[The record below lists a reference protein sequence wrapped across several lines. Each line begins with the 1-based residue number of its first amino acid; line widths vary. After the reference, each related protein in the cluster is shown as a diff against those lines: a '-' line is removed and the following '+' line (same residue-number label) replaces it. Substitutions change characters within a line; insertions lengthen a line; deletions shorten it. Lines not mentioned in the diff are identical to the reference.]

1 MTLFD
6 FTGSDFSSR
15 FKSSCYSAKAFVDRC
30 KAVIWGKHEV
40 PVQNE
45 SPSEETSSPKP
56 REERS
61 GCSPKSASTPLP
73 SEQGRTRKA
82 SSASNELSKSLP
94 VSKRSIKPGT
104 KRKTSSAS
112 CELSESP
119 PVPKKSSAPE
129 EFQEAKES
137 ESSDVEFLREVNK
150 YAVPGESTLVPTGDK
165 FQSLDLIS
173 YCLRFIS

>member
-1 MTLFD
+1 VTLFD
-6 FTGSDFSSR
+6 FTGSDLSAK
-15 FKSSCYSAKAFVDRC
+15 FKSSCYSAKAFVDLF
-30 KAVIWGKHEV
+30 KEVIWGKHEV
-40 PVQNE
+40 PVQSG
-45 SPSEETSSPKP
+45 SPSEETSSPEP
-56 REERS
+56 RKERS

-73 SEQGRTRKA
+73 SEQRRARKA
-82 SSASNELSKSLP
+82 SSASNELSKSPL

-104 KRKTSSAS
+104 KRKASSAS

-129 EFQEAKES
+129 QFEEPKES

-165 FQSLDLIS
+165 FQVLI
-173 YCLRFIS
+173 